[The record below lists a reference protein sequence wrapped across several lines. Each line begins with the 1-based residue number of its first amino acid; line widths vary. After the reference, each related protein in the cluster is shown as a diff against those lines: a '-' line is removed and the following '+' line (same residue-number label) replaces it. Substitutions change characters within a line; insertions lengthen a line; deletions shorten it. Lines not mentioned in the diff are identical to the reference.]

1 MKATKHFFLLA
12 LLLCFAGIQN
22 TTAQSLESQMRSFF
36 SYNDNQAYWWLSKCA
51 HPTNTFKY
59 GTLTMSGD
67 NVYVTVNA
75 DGSWS
80 GNYDTK
86 VRLHKNG
93 SRFDYIEVISDTDWA
108 PAFEATNIIKN
119 LVANYL
125 NNNFH
130 DSLSMLESMYGKRL
144 VDMNGKEL
152 CAAIITALLWKY
164 PY

>member
-1 MKATKHFFLLA
+1 MKTIKHFFLLA
-12 LLLCFAGIQN
+12 FLLCFAGVQN
-22 TTAQSLESQMRSFF
+22 TAAQSLESQMRSFF

-67 NVYVTVNA
+67 NVYVTINA

-80 GNYDTK
+80 GNYTTTL
-86 VRLHKNG
+86 RLHKNG
-93 SRFDYIEVISDTDWA
+93 SRFDYIEVVSDTDWA
-108 PAFEATNIIKN
+108 TAFEATNIIKN

-125 NNNFH
+125 NNNYRE
-130 DSLSMLESMYGKRL
+130 SLSMLESMFDKRL
-144 VDMNGKEL
+144 VDMNGREL
-152 CAAIITALLWKY
+152 CSVIITALLWKY